1 MQQGIQAEQRI
12 KVSSTE
18 GVSYLSPTGTKLMN
32 SACYFVIHEAVDLG
46 LSIEE
51 AEERNRPYVC
61 AVGAGCKKRYRQ
73 MNGLKVCQPTGVIYD
88 RA

>member
-1 MQQGIQAEQRI
+1 VCGAC
-12 KVSSTE
+12 TD
-18 GVSYLSPTGTKLMN
+18 G
-32 SACYFVIHEAVDLG
+32 SACDFVIHEAVDLG

-73 MNGLKVCQPTGVIYD
+73 MNGLKVGPNYL
-88 RA
+88 

>member
-1 MQQGIQAEQRI
+1 
-12 KVSSTE
+12 
-18 GVSYLSPTGTKLMN
+18 
-32 SACYFVIHEAVDLG
+32 VIHEAVDLG

-73 MNGLKVCQPTGVIYD
+73 MNGLKVSQTKLTDDIVLMIVPLPELW
-88 RA
+88 RPR

>member
-1 MQQGIQAEQRI
+1 MC
-12 KVSSTE
+12 
-18 GVSYLSPTGTKLMN
+18 
-32 SACYFVIHEAVDLG
+32 SACDFVIHEAVDLG

-73 MNGLKVCQPTGVIYD
+73 MNGLKVCWLSSNQ
-88 RA
+88 

>member
-1 MQQGIQAEQRI
+1 M
-12 KVSSTE
+12 SSTD
-18 GVSYLSPTGTKLMN
+18 G
-32 SACYFVIHEAVDLG
+32 SACDFVIHEAVDLG

-73 MNGLKVCQPTGVIYD
+73 MNGLKVGHAMRLLRRD
-88 RA
+88 